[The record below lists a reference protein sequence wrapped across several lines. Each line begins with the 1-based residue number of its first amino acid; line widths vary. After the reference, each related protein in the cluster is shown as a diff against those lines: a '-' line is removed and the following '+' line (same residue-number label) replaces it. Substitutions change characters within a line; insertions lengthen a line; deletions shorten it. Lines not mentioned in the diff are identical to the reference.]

1 MSKPIIAGYEW
12 RQRVRAV
19 AVPPL
24 FPVGCAITG
33 HVRASTAASEPVLAT
48 LSTGASTITRV
59 DDDTVE
65 LRIPGADSAAWRMR
79 EVVLDLVRTDLNP
92 DVHLGFRLRVRVA
105 QAVTRGLP

>member
-1 MSKPIIAGYEW
+1 MSQPIIAGYEW

-24 FPVGCAITG
+24 FPLGCAITG
-33 HVRASTAASEPVLAT
+33 HVRASTAAADPILAT
-48 LSTGASTITRV
+48 LTTGDGSITRV

-65 LRIPGADSAAWRMR
+65 LRLPGTSSAPWRMR